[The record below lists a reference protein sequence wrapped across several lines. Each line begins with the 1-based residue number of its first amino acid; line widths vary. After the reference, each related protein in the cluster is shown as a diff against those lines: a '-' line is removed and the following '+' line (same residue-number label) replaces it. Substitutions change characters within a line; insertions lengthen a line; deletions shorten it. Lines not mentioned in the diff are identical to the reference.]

1 MTLLKWIGMDEA
13 LDHLCGIPLKGS
25 EKWLTDTAEKLSLSF
40 ICLVEK
46 KYKKIPKPF
55 VCLEFKFAPVEPVLT
70 LLTYQKSQ
78 KQTASKLS
86 VSFKTLWN

>member
-46 KYKKIPKPF
+46 KY
-55 VCLEFKFAPVEPVLT
+55 
-70 LLTYQKSQ
+70 
-78 KQTASKLS
+78 
-86 VSFKTLWN
+86 